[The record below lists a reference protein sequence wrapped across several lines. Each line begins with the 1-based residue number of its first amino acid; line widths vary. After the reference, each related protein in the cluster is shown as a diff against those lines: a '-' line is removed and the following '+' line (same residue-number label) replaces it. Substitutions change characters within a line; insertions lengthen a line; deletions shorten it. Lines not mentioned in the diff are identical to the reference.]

1 MFLDREAA
9 SAFIS
14 EKDNLSG
21 GGFQSQVRDQLN
33 PDPMRQDFAMVC
45 HALAASPICGWV
57 VQDFSALNLGLGR
70 GSLSRSPAQVRALR
84 LLAARRSQNRSE
96 SGPQIADGSCEVS
109 LSS

>member
-70 GSLSRSPAQVRALR
+70 GIAFAKSCSSPGVATTCC
-84 LLAARRSQNRSE
+84 S
-96 SGPQIADGSCEVS
+96 
-109 LSS
+109 

>member
-84 LLAARRSQNRSE
+84 LLAARRSQTGRSQVRRLQMGLVMF
-96 SGPQIADGSCEVS
+96 S
-109 LSS
+109 